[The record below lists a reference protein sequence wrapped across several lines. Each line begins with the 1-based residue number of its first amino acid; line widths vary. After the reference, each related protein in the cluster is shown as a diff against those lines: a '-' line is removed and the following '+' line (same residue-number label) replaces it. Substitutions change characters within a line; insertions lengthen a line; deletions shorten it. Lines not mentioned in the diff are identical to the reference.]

1 MNVKKGPLFR
11 LGITILAF
19 ATLYLVVVVRLFY
32 WQVIRAEE
40 IKSIGLDQ
48 STDSIKIQAKRGDI
62 SSSDL
67 FPLATNTISYLL
79 YSNPKVIK
87 DKESYTKILSTS
99 LGKEEASISALLSQN
114 LFWVKLK
121 DKLTPEKKSQI
132 EALKLEG
139 VGFQQES
146 FRYYPEASMAAQLV
160 GFVGKDNQGAPKGY
174 FGLEGYYDEQLKGRD
189 GKLYVIKDALGNE
202 ILNEVREE
210 KKIDGR
216 NLVLNI
222 DRSVQYSADKRL
234 KEGVEKY
241 QAEGGSVIVMDSK
254 TGKVLAMSSFPRF
267 DSQTYY
273 DFPASDYKNP
283 VVSSLYEPGS
293 TFKVLVMASAID
305 AGLVKPD
312 TKCNICSGSVS
323 IGGYDIK
330 TWDDKYF
337 PNSTMTEVIQHSD
350 NTGMVF
356 VGQKLGL
363 KRFIKYVKLFGM
375 GETTGID
382 LQGETTGIVKDE
394 NSWYQIDLATSSF
407 GQGIDI
413 TPMQL
418 VNALNS
424 IANGGN
430 LMKPEVVSKILT
442 DDGKTIEIKPEV
454 KRRTVSEA
462 TAKVVTQMMVN
473 AVENGEA
480 KWTKI
485 KDYKIAGK
493 TGTAQI
499 PIAGHYD
506 PHQTIASFVGFFP
519 ANDPKIT
526 MMVLVNRPKTSI
538 YGAETA
544 APIFFSIARD
554 LITYY
559 NIPPSF

>member
-1 MNVKKGPLFR
+1 MKKGPLFR
-11 LGITILAF
+11 LGIISLAF
-19 ATLYLVVVVRLFY
+19 AILYLIVVARLFY

-40 IKSIGLDQ
+40 IKTIGLDQ

-79 YSNPKVIK
+79 YSNPKVVK
-87 DKESYTKILSTS
+87 DKDSYAKQLSFA
-99 LGKEEASISALLSQN
+99 LGKEEASVSALLSQN
-114 LFWVKLK
+114 LFWVKLA
-121 DKLTPEKKSQI
+121 DNLTPEKKSQI
-132 EALKLEG
+132 ENLKLEG
-139 VGFQQES
+139 VGFQQQS
-146 FRYYPEASMAAQLV
+146 FRYYPEASMAAHLV
-160 GFVGKDNQGAPKGY
+160 GFAGRDSSGAPKGY

-189 GKLYVIKDALGNE
+189 GRLYVVKDALGNE

-241 QAEGGSVIVMDSK
+241 QAEGGSAIVMDSK
-254 TGKVLAMSSFPRF
+254 TGKVLAMSSYPRF
-267 DSQTYY
+267 DSQKYY
-273 DFPASDYKNP
+273 DFPSSHYMNP

-312 TKCNICSGSVS
+312 TKCNICSGPVS
-323 IGGYDIK
+323 IGGYNIK
-330 TWDDKYF
+330 TWNDKYF
-337 PNSTMTEVIQHSD
+337 PNATMTDVIQHSD

-375 GETTGID
+375 GESTGID

-394 NSWYQIDLATSSF
+394 DSWYQIDLATSSF

-418 VNALNS
+418 VTAVNS

-442 DDGKTIEIKPEV
+442 DDGKTIEIKPEI

-462 TAKVVTQMMVN
+462 TAKVMAQMMVN

-485 KDYKIAGK
+485 KNYKIAGK

-499 PIAGHYD
+499 PISGHYD

-526 MMVLVNRPKTSI
+526 MLVLVNRPKTSI